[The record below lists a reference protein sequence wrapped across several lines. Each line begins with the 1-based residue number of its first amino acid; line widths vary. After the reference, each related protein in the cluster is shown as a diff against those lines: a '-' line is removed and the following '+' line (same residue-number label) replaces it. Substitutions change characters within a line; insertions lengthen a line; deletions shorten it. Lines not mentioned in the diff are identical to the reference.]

1 MIKKKVYAIFEILIL
16 LFTSLIT
23 IDLSSVN
30 VSAQQVISGVQESCC
45 QKTKSG
51 ASCIFTNASECDT
64 NALSAPTSCDQT
76 SFCKPGCCFNENSG
90 NCFKNTPR
98 SLCESQANST
108 WKDDATCNIPQCTRG
123 CCVLSNECSFTTLTR
138 CKRETSLFTD
148 VNSTF
153 LADVP
158 SELECIN
165 KCRSLDRGACVKPDG
180 NCAFTTRD
188 GCSQELSTT
197 QSPLVGAV
205 NKTVVG
211 FHKDFLCSHPAL
223 GTICARQ
230 QKTGCLSDKDEVY
243 WFDSC
248 GNPENIYSSDK
259 RVSFNNGFILSK
271 DKSCSLSGPE
281 DAGCGN
287 CDFAQST
294 LCKEASREKSPTF
307 GKFTCKSIAC
317 SAKDVFKSP
326 SAPASGG
333 PKKAGES
340 WCTFDGQV
348 AFGRDLVGSRHLRKL
363 CIDGQELTEPCADFR
378 EEVCVQG
385 LSGESPFDNFQT
397 FFLTGQ
403 GKFIEAACRDN
414 RWETC
419 NAANQIKVAGCGA
432 DCDKFRDQEQIAC
445 CRKKA
450 CENLALRDCF
460 WAPFGSSDLNVAP
473 PLGGVCVPHVPPGI
487 RFWEAGLAENTPA
500 GSTSPLAPALTP
512 QAAFNQATTTQ
523 TAGLTL
529 CSQATQKCSVKF
541 LKGGIERIFGGS
553 SECIENCHCL
563 DREWIVGANN
573 LCKATGDCG
582 AYFNVEG
589 KPTLEGFSENSDD
602 FALELKDLSDFTTF
616 SKTKDPDEDPKK
628 YELGNVFK
636 RLLLPL
642 GVIGA
647 AGVYTKFFTTAGT
660 FVGASPFAGTALGG
674 IFGTFGGQSF
684 GSAFGYTK
692 WLSKSTI
699 NGIKTQNLP
708 GIDIRGRTVFYNDGV
723 RGYVPINDY
732 LKQGYNLEGFSSTS
746 DGVINQVKLVK
757 DKVEFQINDGKLIQ
771 PGKPNNI
778 LKPSEMPSQTYGFGT
793 FMQIVN
799 TIAWAYT
806 IYSLIDLAFKKEKT
820 QNLVAECRPWVAPI
834 ITSPA
839 DCEKCNKPGI
849 VCSEYRCKSLG
860 QSCALVNQGTIEE
873 KCVDLH
879 PNDVTAPIITPDE
892 NALPPG
898 FNIVEKKGEGFSIT
912 PQFKAFQSISLGIST
927 NEPAQCKIS
936 LNHSVRFEQMPANF
950 FGSPTFKLNH
960 TMLFA
965 LPSEVTSDQLIKL
978 TNGGRFELFVR
989 CADAKNNAN
998 QRDYFVKFSIEKGP
1012 DLTAPS
1018 LEVTSIEDDSFLQFN
1033 TTETDLSIF
1042 LNEPSECKWDRFD
1055 IDFKNMQNNFNCV
1068 ISSTSRTPLFQGLF
1082 ECKTKLTG
1090 INLGENKFFFRC
1102 KDQPGAPED
1111 KRNTNEE
1118 SFPFTLKVAKQ
1129 LKATLISPPQNATL
1143 FVSNI
1148 TLKLRTEEGAENGKA
1163 KCAFSQQNVPIT
1175 DMALFLNTDSTEH
1188 TQNLILPKGDYTI
1201 FIKCLDIAGNL
1212 VDLQSKFSIQVDT
1225 VPPQLT
1231 SIFKQGNILS
1241 LTVDE
1246 EANCEASTIDFKFG
1260 EGIKMLKQG
1269 FTHQTTFETSPTFV
1283 ICKDTSNNE
1292 AKFTITE

>member
-1 MIKKKVYAIFEILIL
+1 MPSKRMLEFIRTRRRFLFKKKVYALFEILIL
-16 LFTSLIT
+16 LLTSLIT
-23 IDLSSVN
+23 IDLSSFE
-30 VSAQQVISGVQESCC
+30 VSAQQVISGEQESCC

-51 ASCIFTNASECDT
+51 ASCVFTNATECDP
-64 NALSAPTSCDQT
+64 NLLQAPTSCDQT

-98 SLCESQANST
+98 SLCASQANST
-108 WKDDATCNIPQCTRG
+108 WKDDSSCNIPQCTRG

-188 GCSQELSTT
+188 GCSQELTTT

-243 WFDSC
+243 WLDSC

-259 RVSFNNGFILSK
+259 RVSYNNGFVLGK
-271 DKSCSLSGPE
+271 DKACSLSGPE
-281 DAGCGN
+281 DPGCGN

-294 LCKEASREKSPTF
+294 LCKEASREKPAAF

-363 CIDGQELTEPCADFR
+363 CIDGQELTEPCSDFR
-378 EEVCVQG
+378 EEICVQG
-385 LSGESPFDNFQT
+385 ISGEPPFDNFQT

-419 NAANQIKVAGCGA
+419 NAANQIKIAGCGA
-432 DCDKFRDQEQIAC
+432 DCDKYRDKEQIAC

-460 WAPFGSSDLNVAP
+460 WASFGSWDINVAP

-512 QAAFNQATTTQ
+512 QAATQQATTTQ

-529 CSQATQKCSVKF
+529 CSQATQKCTVKF
-541 LKGGIERIFGGS
+541 LKGGIAKIFGGTP
-553 SECIENCHCL
+553 ECIENCQCL
-563 DREWIVGANN
+563 NREWIVGANN

-589 KPTLEGFSENSDD
+589 KPTLEGFSENSDE
-602 FALELKDLSDFTTF
+602 FALELKDLSDFITY
-616 SKTKDPDEDPKK
+616 SKPTEETERDPDK
-628 YELGNVFK
+628 YKLDNVFK
-636 RLLLPL
+636 RLLPAL

-660 FVGASPFAGTALGG
+660 FGVGVSPLTGTAFGFISKFNTLKNLAIENANKG
-674 IFGTFGGQSF
+674 IIQQNAAKSPGMFSF
-684 GSAFGYTK
+684 F
-692 WLSKSTI
+692 
-699 NGIKTQNLP
+699 
-708 GIDIRGRTVFYNDGV
+708 R
-723 RGYVPINDY
+723 
-732 LKQGYNLEGFSSTS
+732 
-746 DGVINQVKLVK
+746 VINTV
-757 DKVEFQINDGKLIQ
+757 
-771 PGKPNNI
+771 
-778 LKPSEMPSQTYGFGT
+778 
-793 FMQIVN
+793 
-799 TIAWAYT
+799 AWAYT
-806 IYSLIDLAFKKEKT
+806 IYSLIDMAFKKEKT

-834 ITSPA
+834 ITSPS

-860 QSCALVNQGTIEE
+860 QSCVLVNQGTTEE

-879 PNDVTAPIITPDE
+879 PNDVTAPIIRPDE

-898 FNIVEKKGEGFSIT
+898 FQVVEKKGEGFSIT

-989 CADAKNNAN
+989 CADAKGNAN
-998 QRDYFVKFSIEKGP
+998 QRDYFIKFNIEKGP

-1068 ISSTSRTPLFQGLF
+1068 VSSTSRIPLFQGLF

-1090 INLGENKFFFRC
+1090 IILGENKFFFRC

-1118 SFPFTLKVAKQ
+1118 SFPFTLKAAKQ

-1148 TLKLRTEEGAENGKA
+1148 TLKVRTEEGAENGKA
-1163 KCAFSQQNVPIT
+1163 KCAFSQQNVPVT

-1212 VDLQSKFSIQVDT
+1212 IDLQSKFSIQVDT

-1246 EANCEASTIDFKFG
+1246 EADCEASSVDFRFG
-1260 EGIKMLKQG
+1260 EGIKILKQG
-1269 FTHQTTFETSPTFV
+1269 FTHQTTFETSPMFV